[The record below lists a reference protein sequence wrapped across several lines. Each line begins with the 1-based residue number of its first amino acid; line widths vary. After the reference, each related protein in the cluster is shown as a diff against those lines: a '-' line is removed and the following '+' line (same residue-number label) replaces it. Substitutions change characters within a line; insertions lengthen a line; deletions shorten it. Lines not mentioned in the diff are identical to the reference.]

1 MEKRLTITVNGK
13 KETITT
19 DSNRSL
25 LDVLR
30 EGLNLTGTKYSCGE
44 GKCKNCTVLMNGKA
58 VLACITPMSKA
69 DGKEIIT
76 IEGLVSG
83 DSLHPVQKAFLDEEA
98 FPCGYCTSGMIM
110 TTVDLL
116 EKKLTP
122 TDDEIL
128 EHMDGH
134 LCRCGVYAKILK
146 AVRRAA
152 DNAAEVKVK

>member
-1 MEKRLTITVNGK
+1 
-13 KETITT
+13 
-19 DSNRSL
+19 
-25 LDVLR
+25 
-30 EGLNLTGTKYSCGE
+30 
-44 GKCKNCTVLMNGKA
+44 
-58 VLACITPMSKA
+58 
-69 DGKEIIT
+69 
-76 IEGLVSG
+76 
-83 DSLHPVQKAFLDEEA
+83 
-98 FPCGYCTSGMIM
+98 M